1 MVPLAD
7 DTQPLLNE
15 LDRVSASLMP
25 LDMVLLLAHDIA
37 PLLVHDLDWDPDI
50 AMSFLSII
58 FHSPTG
64 SNGDGQT

>member
-37 PLLVHDLDWDPDI
+37 PLLVHDLD
-50 AMSFLSII
+50 
-58 FHSPTG
+58 
-64 SNGDGQT
+64 